1 MILPK
6 EVVEELKTTDAVR
19 PRRYENVA
27 VLFCDIMEFTS
38 YCDGRQP
45 EEVIP
50 GLQRLVGEYED
61 LALQHNLEKIKT
73 IGDSFMAVS
82 GLLRPDENPVLN
94 CVRCSLEMI
103 EAALRMPGNWHVRVG
118 INFGPVVAGIVGHR
132 QYLFDLWGDTV
143 NIAARME
150 SSGMGDSVNLSRV
163 AWEQISDRASAESL
177 GMVEVKG
184 KGELEIFRFTGFVA
198 A

>member
-82 GLLRPDENPVLN
+82 GLLRPDANPVLN

-103 EAALRMPGNWHVRVG
+103 EAALRMPENWHVRVG
-118 INFGPVVAGIVGHR
+118 INFGPVVAGVVGHR

-163 AWEQISDRASAESL
+163 ASEQISDRASAESL

-184 KGELEIFRFTGFVA
+184 KGELEIFRFTGLVA